1 MNELAS
7 QLLELRDDPP
17 RAGQWAARCRGDD
30 NEVRIAAASEC
41 SSGAVAHIERDGVVQ
56 ALERWPN
63 ASALRRGDLVT
74 VQVPAT
80 SAPQFCEY
88 LSSLARDLESVQP
101 SRRPTPFIFAP
112 WCAEPQGI
120 HRLWTVA
127 AARIA
132 LPPSVHVGARHDLLG
147 IRVAQVALGF
157 GASAL
162 VGPIEPDRSLPLAG
176 VTRPT
181 ENTRA
186 GLRALVEQVGLHVQ
200 GPQPPAAN

>member
-1 MNELAS
+1 MSELAS
-7 QLLELRDDPP
+7 HLLTLRDDPP
-17 RAGQWAARCRGDD
+17 RAGQLAARHRAEDTTV
-30 NEVRIAAASEC
+30 EIAEAAPCDAE
-41 SSGAVAHIERDGVVQ
+41 AITQIERSGEIIF
-56 ALERWPN
+56 AERWP
-63 ASALRRGDLVT
+63 SADELRDGDLVT
-74 VQVPAT
+74 VQVSPTRAA
-80 SAPQFCEY
+80 SFCDY
-88 LSSLARDLESVQP
+88 LSALSAELDAAGETKRLM
-101 SRRPTPFIFAP
+101 FAP

-120 HRLWTVA
+120 HRLWAVA

-132 LPPSVHVGARHDLLG
+132 LPSSIVIGARHDLLG

-186 GLRALVEQVGLHVQ
+186 GLRALVEQVGLRVCAR
-200 GPQPPAAN
+200 PPTN

>member
-1 MNELAS
+1 MSELAS
-7 QLLELRDDPP
+7 RLLELRDDPP
-17 RAGQWAARCRGDD
+17 RAGQQAALCRAANGHV
-30 NEVRIAAASEC
+30 EISEASPCEPGPLSLIERGAERIASD
-41 SSGAVAHIERDGVVQ
+41 H
-56 ALERWPN
+56 WPD
-63 ASALRRGDLVT
+63 ACELCDGDLVT
-74 VQVPAT
+74 VQVPA
-80 SAPQFCEY
+80 SRAESFCEY
-88 LSSLARDLESVQP
+88 LSTLARDLALDGDDAKRFV
-101 SRRPTPFIFAP
+101 FAP

-132 LPPSVHVGARHDLLG
+132 LPRSVVIGARHDLLG

-162 VGPIEPDRSLPLAG
+162 VGPIQPDRSLPLAG

-186 GLRALVEQVGLHVQ
+186 GLRALVEQVGLRVQ
-200 GPQPPAAN
+200 TPTTPAN